1 LWLGFGLV
9 VLLLLG
15 AVGVATQGFQG
26 AAGSLAQVK
35 NQSDQIILAKDAQ
48 QHIVQTTA
56 FVGALAAAQDD
67 QTTQFFTQRILAER
81 EVFTALLDQIRPL
94 ITTGESR
101 RRFAEVE
108 STLAAVKE
116 SNAQV
121 LELAKAGRHA
131 EAGALFDAA
140 SGPKIAAMNAAFERY
155 DARRKERLS
164 SALEDANVAIRRS
177 TLLVLGFGLVA
188 VGAAVALGTL
198 ITRSIVQP
206 VRGFMVV
213 LGQVADG
220 NLKVQATVTSRDEIG
235 ELGTALNR
243 TLDKLRGTLGGILSS
258 ATTVASGATEL
269 SASAEEMSATTEQ
282 IARGSEAIR
291 ASAEAM
297 ATAITQFAASVRQ
310 VAGSVQGS
318 LGHSEDAVQSTNE
331 GAQTGAAMAGSMA
344 RIQQSATDIHTAV
357 QVIQDIARQTN
368 LLSLN
373 AAIEAAKAGSHGQGF
388 AVVAEEV
395 RKLAERSRASAGD
408 IQGLLEESRTSME
421 GGMAAVDGT
430 QRQLGRIQQAIQGM
444 SGEMRNIS
452 TATAEQAH
460 SAEDVAQR
468 VDGVSREISQN
479 AAATQQMT
487 ATVQEIARTAGSLAQ
502 VSEAMSIAV
511 AQFQV

>member
-1 LWLGFGLV
+1 LNKISIATRLWLGFGLV

-35 NQSDQIILAKDAQ
+35 KQSDQIILAKDAH

-94 ITTGESR
+94 NISEESR
-101 RRFAEVE
+101 RLFAEIE
-108 STLAAVKE
+108 TTLAAVKE

-140 SGPKIAAMNAAFERY
+140 SGPKIAALNAAFEQY
-155 DARRKERLS
+155 DAMRKGRLTG
-164 SALEDANVAIRRS
+164 ALDDANVAIRRS
-177 TLLVLGFGLVA
+177 TLLV
-188 VGAAVALGTL
+188 
-198 ITRSIVQP
+198 
-206 VRGFMVV
+206 
-213 LGQVADG
+213 
-220 NLKVQATVTSRDEIG
+220 
-235 ELGTALNR
+235 
-243 TLDKLRGTLGGILSS
+243 
-258 ATTVASGATEL
+258 
-269 SASAEEMSATTEQ
+269 
-282 IARGSEAIR
+282 
-291 ASAEAM
+291 
-297 ATAITQFAASVRQ
+297 
-310 VAGSVQGS
+310 
-318 LGHSEDAVQSTNE
+318 
-331 GAQTGAAMAGSMA
+331 
-344 RIQQSATDIHTAV
+344 
-357 QVIQDIARQTN
+357 
-368 LLSLN
+368 
-373 AAIEAAKAGSHGQGF
+373 
-388 AVVAEEV
+388 
-395 RKLAERSRASAGD
+395 
-408 IQGLLEESRTSME
+408 LLEESRTSME

-452 TATAEQAH
+452 TATAEQAY
-460 SAEDVAQR
+460 SAEEVAQR